1 MFTKRQVK
9 AMLDLIN
16 SSVGKPLFLSG
27 VNIQDGWAYVGSE
40 LALVRFKLDKED
52 GFIYLKD
59 LQDAYKGLKKPT
71 DKLDFNKFEVSMS
84 QGPKLSTQFDLN
96 EGSAGE
102 ELSFHAGLLDRVA
115 QALHHEK
122 HIKMYPQTFPGKY
135 VILPGNSKIEIE
147 AVFLGMR
154 FYD

>member
-16 SSVGKPLFLSG
+16 SSVGKPLFLDG
-27 VNIQDGWAYVGSE
+27 VNVQDGWAYVGSE
-40 LALVRFKLDKED
+40 LALVRFRLDKED
-52 GFIYLKD
+52 GFIYKHD
-59 LQDAYKGLKKPT
+59 LQEAYKELKNPT
-71 DKLDFNKFEVSMS
+71 DKLDFNEFEVNMP
-84 QGPKLSTQFDLN
+84 QGPKLAIQFDLN
-96 EGSAGE
+96 EKAANE
-102 ELSFHAGLLDRVA
+102 ELSFNAGLLDRVA

-135 VILPGNSKIEIE
+135 VIVPGRSEIEIE